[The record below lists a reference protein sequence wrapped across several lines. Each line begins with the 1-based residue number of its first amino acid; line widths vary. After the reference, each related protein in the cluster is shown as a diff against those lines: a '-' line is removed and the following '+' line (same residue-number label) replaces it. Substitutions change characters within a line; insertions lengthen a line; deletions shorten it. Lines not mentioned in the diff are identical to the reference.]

1 MRNARIPLVST
12 TPRLGVGRAV
22 FAAVLVGACSQPPS
36 SNDAARAATATQ
48 PQPLAAPPGTVAK
61 GHKSGDDEPF
71 MVQTE
76 PFTDSQKAFATAKD
90 ALLTKYY
97 AAGLTEDD
105 VYRAAVRGMVEDV
118 DATGHIEIQNTI
130 PGGPAE
136 KAGLQAHDVIL
147 SVNGKLYKGKTLID
161 AV

>member
-22 FAAVLVGACSQPPS
+22 FTALLVGACSQPPS
-36 SNDAARAATATQ
+36 SNDAQRAATATQ
-48 PQPLAAPPGTVAK
+48 PQPLAAAPAAPSTAVAK
-61 GHKSGDDEPF
+61 AGKHGEDEPF

-118 DATGHIEIQNTI
+118 DARMHPWN
-130 PGGPAE
+130 
-136 KAGLQAHDVIL
+136 KLL
-147 SVNGKLYKGKTLID
+147 SPSDLEL
-161 AV
+161 